1 MPFSFA
7 HVCDLLDQLQQ
18 QQQQQQQQSGDRNV
32 TRRIIS
38 SWFAKHRHAIKQT
51 PATAAALFSTL
62 LPDTRTDR
70 VYGIQA
76 PSLQRIVGRALCLGS
91 SRFAHLRRYEN
102 PGSGEDLADCV
113 AGILTETPNPVSK
126 LDQVTV
132 EEIDALLNGLAANCR
147 FSSHTVRQSHRNTGC
162 ENKETLG
169 ELYRQVHARE
179 AKWLTRI
186 ILKQIQLT
194 ALDPSIV
201 YGSYDARLPFV
212 ARVQESF
219 EVALT
224 SLRELRASNPLGIG
238 TQNLVHVIK
247 PILGTKVGRQT
258 WLKGRSIKHCIGL
271 HPKRVSCEKKMDGEY
286 CQVHVDLS
294 KGSRSVQIF
303 SKSGKDSTQ
312 DRAVASRRYLKG
324 GSDTPFSQNT
334 QICLEVR
341 RSSGHSKRLSSLL
354 GIRQTDRF
362 NRLRELIM
370 CRTGHAELVHRQ
382 VIDLSLRQGASDL
395 RRAFAESITHR
406 EEGLVLKPDDPYFDF
421 SKDKRSFAG
430 CPIKLKKEY
439 IGNFGDVGDFAVIGA
454 RYDPVKAQEYNV
466 PGLKWTHFYY
476 GCLTNKEDVQ
486 RHQTKPKFM
495 VVDTVEV
502 NTTMMKTVLIHGNT
516 LEIPFLENACLE
528 LQIPPRIASDKLPTV
543 IFREPLVFD
552 IRCFSFD
559 KPGNTGFWIPR
570 FPQVSKVHF
579 DRTFMDTMT
588 FIELQ
593 AAAEEAKNMPIMEDS
608 QELLHWI
615 SLLEGA
621 DPRGVA
627 VDALTQSTVTSLLTP
642 SPRRQSRTSQLSSIA
657 SPNNTPTKLCRAPSI
672 ALFTISASSEAAE
685 PQHPNTQ
692 PCSTRESNLRQQIQ
706 EAEGLKRGST
716 EDCVNRADNKRPR
729 RNTLSASAFSEHLHW
744 SRTRPASPQ
753 CNSSTRQPLSNVCN
767 NSSPVGITSSQSFS
781 LDSPTKQKQS
791 ARSSYIAPSSF
802 PVMTRREIDS
812 SRNLVSSTSSVRAAT
827 LYNPSA
833 TDGSCQIAGHRC
845 KMRNREIL
853 LAPCIANQLLV
864 TESILPAHGIK
875 SWVTDPENWRQSEL
889 SHVRDGALRGVI
901 SPPRRRRKVCFVE
914 RRRVEATRHLVKQ
927 IQALDLRL
935 PDGERESV
943 EMYDW
948 RVLEDIDQYEKSS
961 RGSSPASAK
970 SNPWKKWWVGLV

>member
-7 HVCDLLDQLQQ
+7 H
-18 QQQQQQQQSGDRNV
+18 
-32 TRRIIS
+32 
-38 SWFAKHRHAIKQT
+38 
-51 PATAAALFSTL
+51 
-62 LPDTRTDR
+62 
-70 VYGIQA
+70 
-76 PSLQRIVGRALCLGS
+76 RIVGRALCLGS

-102 PGSGEDLADCV
+102 SGSGEDLADCV

-147 FSSHTVRQSHRNTGC
+147 FSSHSVRQSYWNTGC

-186 ILKQIQLT
+186 ILKQIQLTALDPSIVYGSYDARLPFVARVQESFEVALTSLRELRASNPLGIGTQNLVHVIKPILGTKVGRQTWLKGRSIKHCIGLHPKRISCEKKMDGEYCQVHVDLSKGSRSVQIFSKSGKDSTQDRVGIHKAIRDSLGVGGSKPKISQGCVLEGELLVYNEREGRILPFHKIRKYVLRSGVLLGTQKDSPSDPDEHLMIVYFDVLLIDNEQVIDLSLRQGASDLRRALAESITHREEGLVLKPDDPYFDFSKDKRSFAGCPIKLKKEYIGNFGDVGDFAVIGARYDPVKAKEYNIPGLKWTHFYYGCLTNKGDVQRHQSKPKFMVIDTVEQGDCFISDPCVFNFIGHRCKMRNREILLAPCIANQLLVTESILPAHGIKSWVTDPGNWRQSELSHVRDGATLGELYRQVHAREAKWLTRIVLKQTQLT

-312 DRAVASRRYLKG
+312 DRVGIHKAIRDSLGIG
-324 GSDTPFSQNT
+324 GSKPKISQGCVLEGELLVYNEREGRILPFHKIRKYVLRSGVPLGT
-334 QICLEVR
+334 QKDSPPDLDEHLMIVYFDVLLIDNE
-341 RSSGHSKRLSSLL
+341 SLL
-354 GIRQTDRF
+354 G
-362 NRLRELIM
+362 
-370 CRTGHAELVHRQ
+370 

-495 VVDTVEV
+495 VVDTVE
-502 NTTMMKTVLIHGNT
+502 TTVQNIPT
-516 LEIPFLENACLE
+516 LEHC
-528 LQIPPRIASDKLPTV
+528 
-543 IFREPLVFD
+543 
-552 IRCFSFD
+552 
-559 KPGNTGFWIPR
+559 
-570 FPQVSKVHF
+570 VS
-579 DRTFMDTMT
+579 
-588 FIELQ
+588 
-593 AAAEEAKNMPIMEDS
+593 
-608 QELLHWI
+608 
-615 SLLEGA
+615 
-621 DPRGVA
+621 
-627 VDALTQSTVTSLLTP
+627 
-642 SPRRQSRTSQLSSIA
+642 
-657 SPNNTPTKLCRAPSI
+657 
-672 ALFTISASSEAAE
+672 
-685 PQHPNTQ
+685 
-692 PCSTRESNLRQQIQ
+692 
-706 EAEGLKRGST
+706 
-716 EDCVNRADNKRPR
+716 
-729 RNTLSASAFSEHLHW
+729 
-744 SRTRPASPQ
+744 
-753 CNSSTRQPLSNVCN
+753 
-767 NSSPVGITSSQSFS
+767 
-781 LDSPTKQKQS
+781 
-791 ARSSYIAPSSF
+791 
-802 PVMTRREIDS
+802 
-812 SRNLVSSTSSVRAAT
+812 
-827 LYNPSA
+827 
-833 TDGSCQIAGHRC
+833 
-845 KMRNREIL
+845 
-853 LAPCIANQLLV
+853 
-864 TESILPAHGIK
+864 
-875 SWVTDPENWRQSEL
+875 
-889 SHVRDGALRGVI
+889 
-901 SPPRRRRKVCFVE
+901 
-914 RRRVEATRHLVKQ
+914 
-927 IQALDLRL
+927 
-935 PDGERESV
+935 
-943 EMYDW
+943 
-948 RVLEDIDQYEKSS
+948 
-961 RGSSPASAK
+961 
-970 SNPWKKWWVGLV
+970 

>member
-1 MPFSFA
+1 MA
-7 HVCDLLDQLQQ
+7 GEYDAILLR
-18 QQQQQQQQSGDRNV
+18 S
-32 TRRIIS
+32 
-38 SWFAKHRHAIKQT
+38 
-51 PATAAALFSTL
+51 
-62 LPDTRTDR
+62 
-70 VYGIQA
+70 
-76 PSLQRIVGRALCLGS
+76 C
-91 SRFAHLRRYEN
+91 
-102 PGSGEDLADCV
+102 
-113 AGILTETPNPVSK
+113 ILTETPNPVSK

-312 DRAVASRRYLKG
+312 DRVGIHKPDLDEHLMIVYFDVLLI
-324 GSDTPFSQNT
+324 DN
-334 QICLEVR
+334 E
-341 RSSGHSKRLSSLL
+341 SLL

-621 DPRGVA
+621 DPRGTTV
-627 VDALTQSTVTSLLTP
+627 QNISTL
-642 SPRRQSRTSQLSSIA
+642 
-657 SPNNTPTKLCRAPSI
+657 
-672 ALFTISASSEAAE
+672 E
-685 PQHPNTQ
+685 H
-692 PCSTRESNLRQQIQ
+692 
-706 EAEGLKRGST
+706 
-716 EDCVNRADNKRPR
+716 CV
-729 RNTLSASAFSEHLHW
+729 S
-744 SRTRPASPQ
+744 
-753 CNSSTRQPLSNVCN
+753 
-767 NSSPVGITSSQSFS
+767 
-781 LDSPTKQKQS
+781 
-791 ARSSYIAPSSF
+791 
-802 PVMTRREIDS
+802 
-812 SRNLVSSTSSVRAAT
+812 
-827 LYNPSA
+827 
-833 TDGSCQIAGHRC
+833 
-845 KMRNREIL
+845 
-853 LAPCIANQLLV
+853 
-864 TESILPAHGIK
+864 
-875 SWVTDPENWRQSEL
+875 
-889 SHVRDGALRGVI
+889 
-901 SPPRRRRKVCFVE
+901 
-914 RRRVEATRHLVKQ
+914 
-927 IQALDLRL
+927 
-935 PDGERESV
+935 
-943 EMYDW
+943 
-948 RVLEDIDQYEKSS
+948 
-961 RGSSPASAK
+961 
-970 SNPWKKWWVGLV
+970 

>member
-18 QQQQQQQQSGDRNV
+18 QQQQQQQSADKNV
-32 TRRIIS
+32 ARRIIAT
-38 SWFAKHRHAIKQT
+38 WFAKHRHAIKQA

-147 FSSHTVRQSHRNTGC
+147 FSSHSVRQSYWNTGC

-186 ILKQIQLT
+186 VLKQTQLT

-271 HPKRVSCEKKMDGEY
+271 HPKRISCEKKMDGEY

-312 DRAVASRRYLKG
+312 DRVGIHK
-324 GSDTPFSQNT
+324 SDPDEHLMIVYFDVLLIDN
-334 QICLEVR
+334 E
-341 RSSGHSKRLSSLL
+341 SLL
-354 GIRQTDRF
+354 GTRQTDRF
-362 NRLRELIM
+362 NRLRELIT
-370 CRTGHAELVHRQ
+370 CRTGHAQLVHRQ

-454 RYDPVKAQEYNV
+454 RYDPVKAKEYNI

-476 GCLTNKEDVQ
+476 GCLTNKGDVQ
-486 RHQTKPKFM
+486 RHQSKPKFM
-495 VVDTVEV
+495 VIDTVEV

-516 LEIPFLENACLE
+516 LEIPFLENVCLE

-543 IFREPLVFD
+543 VFREPLVFD

-579 DRTFMDTMT
+579 DRTFMDTLT

-593 AAAEEAKNMPIMEDS
+593 AAAEVARNIPIMEDS

-615 SLLEGA
+615 GLLEGA

-627 VDALTQSTVTSLLTP
+627 VDALTQSTVSSLLTP

-657 SPNNTPTKLCRAPSI
+657 SPNNTPTKLCRAPKI
-672 ALFTISASSEAAE
+672 ALFTIPASSELAE
-685 PQHPNTQ
+685 PNHPNTQ
-692 PCSTRESNLRQQIQ
+692 PCSARESNLRQQIQ
-706 EAEGLKRGST
+706 EAEGLKRSST
-716 EDCVNRADNKRPR
+716 EDCVNRAENQRPR
-729 RNTLSASAFSEHLHW
+729 RNTLSASAFSEHLHR
-744 SRTRPASPQ
+744 SRTRPESSQ
-753 CNSSTRQPLSNVCN
+753 RNSLTRQPLSNVCN
-767 NSSPVGITSSQSFS
+767 NLSPVSIRSSQSFS
-781 LDSPTKQKQS
+781 LDSTTKQKQS
-791 ARSSYIAPSSF
+791 ARSSYTAPSSF
-802 PVMTRREIDS
+802 PVMTSREIAS
-812 SRNLVSSTSSVRAAT
+812 SRTLVSSTSSVRAAA
-827 LYNPSA
+827 LYNPSG
-833 TDGSCQIAGHRC
+833 TDDLCQIAGHRC

-875 SWVTDPENWRQSEL
+875 SWVTDPGNWRQSEL
-889 SHVRDGALRGVI
+889 SHVRDGAVRGVI
-901 SPPRRRRKVCFVE
+901 SPPRRRRKICFVE

-927 IQALDLRL
+927 IQALNLRL

>member
-1 MPFSFA
+1 M
-7 HVCDLLDQLQQ
+7 
-18 QQQQQQQQSGDRNV
+18 
-32 TRRIIS
+32 
-38 SWFAKHRHAIKQT
+38 
-51 PATAAALFSTL
+51 
-62 LPDTRTDR
+62 
-70 VYGIQA
+70 
-76 PSLQRIVGRALCLGS
+76 RIVGRALCLGS

-102 PGSGEDLADCV
+102 SGSGEDLADCV

-194 ALDPSIV
+194 ALDPSVV

-312 DRAVASRRYLKG
+312 DREGRIL
-324 GSDTPFSQNT
+324 PFHKIRKYVLRSGVPLGT
-334 QICLEVR
+334 QKDSPPDLDEHLMIVYFDVLLIDNE
-341 RSSGHSKRLSSLL
+341 SLL

-579 DRTFMDTMT
+579 DPTFMDTMT

-621 DPRGVA
+621 DPRGTTV
-627 VDALTQSTVTSLLTP
+627 QNISTL
-642 SPRRQSRTSQLSSIA
+642 
-657 SPNNTPTKLCRAPSI
+657 
-672 ALFTISASSEAAE
+672 E
-685 PQHPNTQ
+685 H
-692 PCSTRESNLRQQIQ
+692 
-706 EAEGLKRGST
+706 
-716 EDCVNRADNKRPR
+716 CV
-729 RNTLSASAFSEHLHW
+729 S
-744 SRTRPASPQ
+744 
-753 CNSSTRQPLSNVCN
+753 
-767 NSSPVGITSSQSFS
+767 
-781 LDSPTKQKQS
+781 
-791 ARSSYIAPSSF
+791 
-802 PVMTRREIDS
+802 
-812 SRNLVSSTSSVRAAT
+812 
-827 LYNPSA
+827 
-833 TDGSCQIAGHRC
+833 
-845 KMRNREIL
+845 
-853 LAPCIANQLLV
+853 
-864 TESILPAHGIK
+864 
-875 SWVTDPENWRQSEL
+875 
-889 SHVRDGALRGVI
+889 
-901 SPPRRRRKVCFVE
+901 
-914 RRRVEATRHLVKQ
+914 
-927 IQALDLRL
+927 
-935 PDGERESV
+935 
-943 EMYDW
+943 
-948 RVLEDIDQYEKSS
+948 
-961 RGSSPASAK
+961 
-970 SNPWKKWWVGLV
+970 